1 MFGCIFFFALFVCDL
16 LWEWGWHNKK
26 KQSINVCHQ
35 FPVAWFRSKNASP
48 RTSAITRS
56 CITSHDERARITS
69 HRSTLAIDKILWVS
83 VLTAKQQITFIRTF
97 CAQWTLQN
105 TVIKAIIFNL
115 LWLKIFPTL
124 SFQLLIALSR
134 CNSSLFY
141 QLSHGFGFSLSGVSI
156 YLMPLCTFFILQVFH
171 ARHNDD

>member
-1 MFGCIFFFALFVCDL
+1 MHLFFMFHLFVCDL
-16 LWEWGWHNKK
+16 LWEWGWQHRK
-26 KQSINVCHQ
+26 KQSVNVCNQ

-83 VLTAKQQITFIRTF
+83 VLTEKQQITFIRTF
-97 CAQWTLQN
+97 CAQWTLRN

-115 LWLKIFPTL
+115 FWLKIFSTL

-134 CNSSLFY
+134 CNSSLFN